1 MKRNNNAKPDFRS
14 SGDAWDRVKW
24 NGWGEKG
31 KYYELDDKGVVTL
44 YPSGVQL
51 PKLLSF
57 VKEVVQLEQL
67 DDTPSFEVS
76 DLDIPAPH
84 LNSEFMDEVTSY
96 LHANQINTENMAR
109 VSHAFGRSLRDL
121 WRLRRGQVQN
131 APDVVLFPQSHE
143 DVVKIVNSC
152 HKHNVIL
159 IPYGGGSNI
168 VGALEPHDPLSPT
181 TSSSPP
187 NRRTIVSLEMRR
199 MSKMLW
205 LDKKTNTAC
214 FEVGCLG
221 PDLEQQLGREGYS
234 LGHDPDSFQ
243 WSTLGGWLAT
253 LSSGMQSDK
262 YGDIEDMCVSLKV
275 VTPALG
281 TIITPTVPRNGSGL
295 DLKRIFL
302 GSEGSFGVITQ
313 AVMKVHKVPPVKEFH
328 GVIMPSWEQGV
339 KCIETIIRNE
349 GGSAMIRLYDP
360 EETKLSF
367 SMKPGAAPGSQ
378 TAGQAFGHFFS
389 EQMSN
394 VIKKYLEY
402 GRGFDM
408 NKVCLMLV
416 GFEGEKANV
425 THQKK
430 QVFKQVKA
438 FEGVWIGQGPG
449 KSWYEKRYDL
459 PLLRDFLMQHGM
471 WVDVAES
478 SMSWQ
483 DILKLWKEVKE
494 DVVNAITARGYPG
507 WCGAHISHSYENGVC
522 VYFHYASIV
531 EERNGVIPNGEEG
544 DDLRVYLAAKEAA
557 TEAIL
562 RNGGALS
569 HHHGVGIEHV
579 PWMERYFGVEG
590 VRLMRE
596 IKGIMDP
603 KGVCNPGKVFE
614 LVQGDEGKKE
624 DSAGERFLFWSLG
637 LNDKNNGSDNRPS
650 GEAEHGLHNVSGS
663 VGRDFGKAR
672 L

>member
-1 MKRNNNAKPDFRS
+1 M
-14 SGDAWDRVKW
+14 
-24 NGWGEKG
+24 
-31 KYYELDDKGVVTL
+31 DDKQTVTL
-44 YPSGVQL
+44 YPGGVQL
-51 PKLLSF
+51 PKMLAF
-57 VKEVVQLEQL
+57 VKEVVQLEDL
-67 DDTPSFEVS
+67 DDTPSFDAA
-76 DLDIPAPH
+76 DLDFPPPQ
-84 LNSEFMDEVTSY
+84 LNSEFMDEVATY

-109 VSHAFGRSLRDL
+109 VAHGFGQSLRDL
-121 WRLRRGQVQN
+121 WRKRRGHIHN
-131 APDVVLFPQSHE
+131 LPDVVIFPQSHE
-143 DVVKIVNSC
+143 DVVKIVQSC
-152 HKHNVIL
+152 HKHNVIV

-168 VGALEPHDPLSPT
+168 VGALEAHDPLSSNT
-181 TSSSPP
+181 TNST
-187 NRRTIVSLEMRR
+187 RRTIVSLEMRR
-199 MSKMLW
+199 MSKLLW

-281 TIITPTVPRNGSGL
+281 TIVTPAVPRNGSGL

-302 GSEGSFGVITQ
+302 GSEATFGVITQ
-313 AVMKVHKVPPVKEFH
+313 AVMKVHRVPPVKEFH

-339 KCIETIIRNE
+339 HVIQEIIRTD

-367 SMKPGAAPGSQ
+367 SMKPSPAPGTQ
-378 TAGQAFGHFFS
+378 TAGQVFGHFFG
-389 EQMSN
+389 EQFST
-394 VIKKYLEY
+394 VLKKYLEY

-408 NKVCLMLV
+408 TKVCMMII
-416 GFEGEKANV
+416 GFEGEKPNV
-425 THQKK
+425 VHQKK
-430 QVFKQVKA
+430 QVFKQIKA

-449 KSWYEKRYDL
+449 KTWYEKRYDL
-459 PLLRDFLMQHGM
+459 PLLRDFLMNHGM

-494 DVVNAITARGYPG
+494 DVVNAMTAKGYPG
-507 WCGAHISHSYENGVC
+507 WCGAHISHSYQNGVC

-531 EERNGVIPNGEEG
+531 NERAGVNTLGEEG

-579 PWMERYFGVEG
+579 PWMEKYFGVEG
-590 VRLMRE
+590 VQLMRE
-596 IKGIMDP
+596 MKKIMDP
-603 KGVCNPGKVFE
+603 KAICNPGKVFE
-614 LVQGDEGKKE
+614 LLQGQSEKKE
-624 DSAGERFLFWSLG
+624 D
-637 LNDKNNGSDNRPS
+637 DNQQPS
-650 GEAEHGLHNVSGS
+650 GERYLFWKLGLEHLNNNTNTNTNTNSDSPDHHGAAAT
-663 VGRDFGKAR
+663 VGRDFGKSR
-672 L
+672 I